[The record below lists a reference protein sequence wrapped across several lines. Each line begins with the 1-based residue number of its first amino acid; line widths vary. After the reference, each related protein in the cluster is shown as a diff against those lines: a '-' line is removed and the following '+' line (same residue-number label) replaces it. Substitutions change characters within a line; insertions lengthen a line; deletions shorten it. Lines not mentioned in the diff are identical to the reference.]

1 MAPSSNASGPDT
13 NSEIKPPTDPTA
25 SSAFVASEMKRAFE
39 DLARGEETATL
50 LEASLTALESKLDAI
65 LASIDAADAA
75 DAGEGDKGGEAKSKP
90 A

>member
-1 MAPSSNASGPDT
+1 MT
-13 NSEIKPPTDPTA
+13 NTIFWCDFA
-25 SSAFVASEMKRAFE
+25 QYY
-39 DLARGEETATL
+39 RGEETATL

-75 DAGEGDKGGEAKSKP
+75 DAGEGDKGSEAKSKP